1 MTGGDRQRA
10 RLNQIVSSAVDQEI
24 TMLASEL
31 LANDDN
37 IERQIATRWQQN
49 LQLLPHEADRGLIW
63 LIGQLGMVDYIP
75 KLWELYQKTQDTS
88 VRQALL
94 HSLGL
99 MESTEA
105 NPYLFAVLQSDATT
119 DVRISAAYALQIGQR
134 PEAITP
140 LLTVAMNP
148 NEPPSLRGMAIE
160 SLSYQAD
167 KTLIPTLLPLLKDA
181 APEVR
186 FWALYTIGEI
196 GNRAFADQIA
206 ALSQD
211 EAYVEPYGSI
221 GQEACRILEKWSS
234 QDTY

>member
-1 MTGGDRQRA
+1 MTHDDRHRA
-10 RLNQIVSSAVDQEI
+10 RLNQIVSSVVDQEV
-24 TMLASEL
+24 TMLAGEL

-37 IERQIATRWQQN
+37 IERQIETRWQQN
-49 LQLLPHEADRGLIW
+49 LQRPPHEADRGLVW
-63 LIGQLGMVDYIP
+63 LTGKLQMVDYIP
-75 KLWELYQKTQDTS
+75 KLGELYQKTQDTS

-94 HSLGL
+94 HSLGM

-105 NPYLFAVLQSDATT
+105 NPYLFAVLQSDAPT

-148 NEPPSLRGMAIE
+148 NESPSLRGMAIE

-167 KTLIPTLLPLLKDA
+167 KTLVPTLLPLLNDA

-196 GNRAFADQIA
+196 GDKGFADQIA

-211 EAYVEPYGSI
+211 EAHVEPYGSI
-221 GQEACRILEKWSS
+221 GQEACRILEKWSAE
-234 QDTY
+234 DA